1 MKKRV
6 IVIVVLLIPILA
18 ISATYIVHDIR
29 KHEKPEKSPINAY
42 SVIAENLDSVKSN
55 RDDTVCIAAV
65 GDIMLGSIV
74 PEGWIP
80 PNNDCT
86 PFFKPF
92 ISILSSADITFGNF
106 EGVFT
111 DTKAG
116 MKKCNDPKW
125 CYTFGIPTK
134 YVDCFL
140 DAGFDVM
147 SLANN
152 HAYDFGEI
160 GLKNTIKVFTE
171 NKLHFAGPLTHPHD
185 TFSVK
190 GIKIGFC
197 AFAPNWGTCQI
208 TDIKGM
214 QKTVGYLDSIC
225 DLVIVSFHGG
235 AEGPDYEHVTRKYE
249 TYLGQN
255 RGNVYD
261 FAHKAI
267 DAGGDVIL
275 GHGPHITRAIELYK
289 DKFIVYSM
297 GNFATFRFV
306 RHGPY
311 GMAPIFK
318 IYTTKGGKFIKAEIV
333 SVKPSNPGPQFD
345 STFAALKKIQA
356 LTKQDFPE
364 SMLDIRDDGMVLP
377 K

>member
-1 MKKRV
+1 MKRKI
-6 IVIVVLLIPILA
+6 IVIVALLVPILA
-18 ISATYIVHDIR
+18 ISATFLVKKGMGKAD
-29 KHEKPEKSPINAY
+29 KSFIDTLE
-42 SVIAENLDSVKSN
+42 IKKDSIIQKVTE
-55 RDDTVCIAAV
+55 DTVSIVAV

-74 PEGWIP
+74 PAGWIP

-92 ISILSSADITFGNF
+92 IPILSSADITFGNF

-111 DTKAG
+111 DTKEG

-125 CYTFGIPTK
+125 CYTFGVPTK
-134 YVDCFL
+134 YVNCFIE
-140 DAGFDVM
+140 AGFDVL

-152 HAYDFGEI
+152 HAYDFGVP
-160 GLKNTIKVFTE
+160 GLKNTIKVFKE
-171 NKLHFAGPLTHPHD
+171 NKLHFAGPLTHPTD
-185 TFSVK
+185 TFTVK
-190 GIKIGFC
+190 GFKIGFC
-197 AFAPNWGTCQI
+197 AFAPNNGTCQI

-214 QKTVGYLDSIC
+214 QKTVKMLDSIC

-235 AEGPDYEHVTRKYE
+235 AEGPDYEHVTRQFEY
-249 TYLGQN
+249 YLGQN
-255 RGNVYD
+255 RGNVYE

-275 GHGPHITRAIELYK
+275 GHGPHVTRAIELYK
-289 DKFIVYSM
+289 EKFIVYSM

-311 GMAPIFK
+311 GMAPIYK
-318 IYTTKGGKFIKAEIV
+318 IFTDKKGKFLKAEIV
-333 SVKPSNPGPQFD
+333 SIAPSNPGPRFD
-345 STFAALKKIQA
+345 SSFAALKKIQD
-356 LTKQDFPE
+356 LTRQDFPE
-364 SMLDIRDDGMVLP
+364 SILNIGDDGIVTP